1 MSRKAT
7 GEKNLKMGERI
18 KQLRDEKELTQE
30 QVGAVIG
37 VQRSAVRKYEK
48 GEVVNMPISSIKKL
62 AEFFQVQP
70 TYLMGWSEEKG
81 LIATQGGGGEHMED
95 ISIICEQLKF
105 AFGESVMSLLNSF
118 FNLNDD
124 GKEKAITQIQELN
137 RLPKYAAVQDGTTS
151 VQDE

>member
-7 GEKNLKMGERI
+7 GEKNQKMGQRI
-18 KQLRDEKELTQE
+18 LQLRTERDLTQE

-62 AEFFQVQP
+62 SEFFQVQP
-70 TYLMGWSEEKG
+70 TYLMGWTDEKG
-81 LIATQGGGGEHMED
+81 LEKTQGGGASMED
-95 ISIICEQLKF
+95 ISIICEQLKLV
-105 AFGESVMSLLNSF
+105 FGESVIGLLTAVS
-118 FNLNDD
+118 NLNAD
-124 GKEKAITQIQELN
+124 GKIEAAKRIQELN
-137 RLPKYAAVQDGTTS
+137 RLPEYSAVQDGSSS